1 MSSRKKP
8 RQLSQSEAELWQKVV
23 KQVEAINPVSPL
35 QVSQHPIPKKPQ
47 QPVFA
52 VEHNSFRIGQ
62 KTKPSAHQKPAF
74 HSASA
79 KTSPNMDQRNFR
91 RLLKGKLEIDGTL
104 DLHGLT
110 AEQARTRLH
119 VYIHNAHR
127 AHYRLLLVITGKG
140 KMLGYDE
147 FNRPKIGVLRQGLPE
162 WLKSAELSSLVL
174 QVTQA
179 HDRHGGSGAYYVYL
193 RRKR

>member
-1 MSSRKKP
+1 MTRSREK
-8 RQLSQSEAELWQKVV
+8 RQLSESESELWHKVV
-23 KQVEAINPVSPL
+23 RQVEARQPASIL
-35 QVSQHPIPKKPQ
+35 QASNHPIPKKPQ
-47 QPVFA
+47 QLVFA
-52 VEHNSFRIGQ
+52 VTHSVIHVGQ
-62 KTKPSAHQKPAF
+62 KTKPSTHQKPAF
-74 HSASA
+74 HSDSA
-79 KTSPNMDQRNFR
+79 KSSPNMDQRNFR

-127 AHYRLLLVITGKG
+127 AHFRLLLVITGKG

-147 FNRPKIGVLRQGLPE
+147 FNRPRIGVLKKGLPE

-179 HDRHGGSGAYYVYL
+179 HNRHGGGGAYYVYL

>member
-1 MSSRKKP
+1 MIHRKKN
-8 RQLSQSEAELWQKVV
+8 RQLSKSELDLWQKVV
-23 KQVEAINPVSPL
+23 KQVEAIKPVSPI
-35 QVSQHPIPKKPQ
+35 QISNHAIPVPRQ
-47 QPVFA
+47 QPAFA
-52 VEHNSFRIGQ
+52 VEHTMFRVGE
-62 KTKPSAHQKPAF
+62 KSKPAAHQKPAF
-74 HSASA
+74 HDAPA

-91 RLLKGKLEIDGTL
+91 RLLKGKLEINGTL

-110 AEQARTRLH
+110 SEQARTRLH
-119 VYIHNAHR
+119 VYIHNAYR
-127 AHYRLLLVITGKG
+127 ANYRLLLVITGKG

-147 FNRPKIGVLRQGLPE
+147 FNRPKIGVLKRGLPE

-179 HDRHGGSGAYYVYL
+179 HGRHGGGGAFYVYL